1 MKNIVEKYRIQPFYP
16 CGLKIP
22 ADQVFASERNLGLSL
37 MGALTGMPTESL
49 QLNTAEISI
58 GLGCFGLISLNHAG
72 YDDGCEIEY
81 LDENDGWSLLSC
93 IGYELYGDS
102 RGKAQKVCA
111 SFPILTLSICP
122 GKLLKK
128 SRECYYAVQFFGP
141 YRLLRRLKSGNQWL
155 EGPFSHNELD
165 LDNYLEGDME
175 PRDAILSPP
184 EEEFELYWDAKDPK
198 AKFQILLNMITTFAS
213 TLSAKLLY
221 HGHVGL
227 SFWNTP
233 SADALGELDW
243 FRDRKLAPKWKP
255 SKREVE
261 KYLKASKLKKRDLAP
276 EARKLFWPPKKRKE
290 GVAS

>member
-1 MKNIVEKYRIQPFYP
+1 MKNIVEKYRMQPFYP

-102 RGKAQKVCA
+102 RGKAQKVYA
-111 SFPILTLSICP
+111 RFPILTLSISP
-122 GKLLKK
+122 EGLLKK
-128 SRECYYAVQFFGP
+128 SRNCFEAVQFFGP
-141 YRLLRRLKSGNQWL
+141 YRLLRKLRSSNLRL
-155 EGPFSHNELD
+155 EGPFGHDELD
-165 LDNYLEGDME
+165 LDNYLEGNME
-175 PRDAILSPP
+175 PRDAILSPS

-221 HGHVGL
+221 HGRVEL

-243 FRDRKLAPKWKP
+243 FSDRKLAQKWKP

-261 KYLKASKLKKRDLAP
+261 KYLNASKLKKCDLAP
-276 EARKLFWPPKKRKE
+276 EARKLFRPTEKRKK
-290 GVAS
+290 